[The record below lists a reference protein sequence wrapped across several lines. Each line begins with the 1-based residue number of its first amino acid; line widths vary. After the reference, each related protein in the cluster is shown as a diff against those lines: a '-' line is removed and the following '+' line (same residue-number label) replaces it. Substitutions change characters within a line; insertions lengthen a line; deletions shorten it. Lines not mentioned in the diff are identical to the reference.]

1 MYLNNL
7 NNDEKNSFLE
17 LAKFI
22 SEVDGVTSFEEIL
35 VINQYLREMGFN
47 EDFKFQFKSLD
58 EIIKSF
64 EYSSLKNKKIVL
76 FEMLVL
82 VYSDNKFCIREEEVI
97 NLLVESFNINKED
110 YKELV
115 DLTNGISLNLKK
127 VSKVIFE

>member
-47 EDFKFQFKSLD
+47 EDFKFQFKSLN

>member
-7 NNDEKNSFLE
+7 NNDEKNSFIE

-82 VYSDNKFCIREEEVI
+82 VYSDNKFCRREEEVI